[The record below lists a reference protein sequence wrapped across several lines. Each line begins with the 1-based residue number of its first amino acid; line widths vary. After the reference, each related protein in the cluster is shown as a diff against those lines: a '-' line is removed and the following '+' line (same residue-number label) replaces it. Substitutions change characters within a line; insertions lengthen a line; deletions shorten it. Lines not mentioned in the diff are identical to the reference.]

1 MGSVFYRDARV
12 FVGGYNLSGDHSAV
26 SVALS
31 AEMLDETAMGDSTRI
46 HKGGLT
52 VVDVE
57 GSGHWNAT
65 AAHADDVLF
74 GLAGVDDTI
83 VTVFANGLTEG
94 TETDMGFAML
104 GVLESYNIGGDVGGL
119 LPFDYAIRGR
129 GIQ

>member
-65 AAHADDVLF
+65 AAHA
-74 GLAGVDDTI
+74 GVDDTI